1 MLDTVK
7 EAFKSWLPKQIKV
20 PSKKVKSEPVEQMM
34 VRKVPLDKDEDLNL
48 QMVQKFLESINE
60 LVENSQKAKVDLQI
74 EFKESLLTCTTV
86 GGIISLQSIRP
97 KDSDNFDEVAFFN
110 NNAFPLREYLN
121 DNVRCNEDIVELEKT
136 MIRLI

>member
-1 MLDTVK
+1 MFDAVK
-7 EAFKSWLPKQIKV
+7 DAVKSWLPKQIKV
-20 PSKKVKSEPVEQMM
+20 PSKKIQSDPVERII
-34 VRKVPLDKDEDLNL
+34 VRKVPLDKDEDLNH

-74 EFKESLLTCTTV
+74 EFKDSLLTCATV
-86 GGIISLQSIRP
+86 GGVIALRSIRP
-97 KDSDNFDEVAFFN
+97 KDSDNFQEVAFFS

-136 MIRLI
+136 MIRLL